1 MRRNLFYGIYFNKVH
16 AIYVRGNFKNV
27 TIDLAIHSHS
37 LLIYKKNQSER
48 LLRFNTVRYVFLL
61 FYALMKHIILY
72 VWIQWCNKTIQIL
85 LMKIRNIRKIQKIR
99 TIVMCLSS
107 SRKCN
112 FFFARLK
119 CTANGISMQNVNVL
133 PNQWSHFWNFPLHI

>member
-1 MRRNLFYGIYFNKVH
+1 MEYILTNFMLF
-16 AIYVRGNFKNV
+16 VRGNFKNV

-72 VWIQWCNKTIQIL
+72 V
-85 LMKIRNIRKIQKIR
+85 
-99 TIVMCLSS
+99 
-107 SRKCN
+107 
-112 FFFARLK
+112 
-119 CTANGISMQNVNVL
+119 
-133 PNQWSHFWNFPLHI
+133 